1 MNNENHNGN
10 DELCS
15 NCPTPVKIIGL
26 FAFFGLG
33 IATGVATSWGY
44 RALSLGHGL
53 QQEHFFQPKQELGA
67 TTDDATLQADIFA
80 TPAGLQASTSSS
92 RPVEPD
98 VLQQHVGLYADKSSF
113 PEFKNTLLLTSANYG
128 YLDMLEN
135 WECHAKKLGL
145 DWVVIAM
152 DERLFK
158 YAGSGRAIM
167 LEGQQVAEEA
177 RFGKPNFATLACNK
191 LRTVLKVMQKTNFD
205 IVFTDCDNVFRRD
218 PFRAEFSL
226 GSMMRQGSYDYIYS
240 RKSKPPG
247 PKVEDFHKEPD
258 RGNTGFYYIASSKK
272 PVGSQ
277 HIFDAGVQRCNTRK
291 GVDDQE
297 NFWDT
302 LVQFRKGKLSD
313 ASAFQCFRHCGEKS
327 VCQSI
332 DDPNVF
338 NYCDMSPWEY
348 AEGSLAHA
356 SKETRLVAYHAN
368 WVFGKRGKIEKLKSV
383 ALWNPNC

>member
-1 MNNENHNGN
+1 MNNENHNG
-10 DELCS
+10 DDDLCS
-15 NCPTPVKIIGL
+15 NYSVPVKVIGL
-26 FAFFGLG
+26 FAIFGLG
-33 IATGVATSWGY
+33 IATGVGTSWGF
-44 RALSLGHGL
+44 RALWPGQGLL
-53 QQEHFFQPKQELGA
+53 QQDFFQPQQVLSV
-67 TTDDATLQADIFA
+67 TTDGASLQPHLSA
-80 TPAGLQASTSSS
+80 TPAALQLSTSSP

-98 VLQQHVGLYADKSSF
+98 VLQQHVGLYTDKTSF

-167 LEGQQVAEEA
+167 AEGQQVAEEA

-191 LRTVLKVMQKTNFD
+191 IRTVLKIMKNTKFD

-226 GSMMRQGSYDYIYS
+226 GSMMREGSYDYIYS

-247 PKVEDFHKEPD
+247 PKVEDFHKEAD
-258 RGNTGFYYIASSKK
+258 KGNTGFYYVASSKK
-272 PVGSQ
+272 TEGSQ
-277 HIFDAGVQRCNTRK
+277 HLFDAGVQHCNIRP

-297 NFWDT
+297 SFWDT
-302 LVQFRKGKLSD
+302 LVKIRTGKVSD
-313 ASAFQCFRHCGEKS
+313 ASAFKCFRHCGDKS
-327 VCQSI
+327 ACQGI
-332 DDPNVF
+332 DDSKVF

-383 ALWNPNC
+383 ALWSPNC